1 MKKNYSGMSGELCA
15 LVAFFG
21 FTASNLFDK
30 LGLSGGADPFAAL
43 IYKDCLIFLLS
54 VFMSFKLGL
63 YKKCFSK
70 SSPDYC
76 GFKGAWPYI
85 LSGPIMDGIGTALF
99 YVAINAGSLVVAVP
113 CIQSQTMWAAIISAI
128 MLKEKLNKQ
137 TIIGIVVFIVG
148 LLLVNCGG
156 YLDSGFAGAAN
167 GNPILCAVIAL
178 IAGFAW
184 AFSTVLWKKG
194 MVNGCDKWAGLSI
207 HYPCAWLFAFL
218 YLAFTNN
225 LGAYKISGE
234 AVAALAGSGIASGL
248 IGVTFFMMALNKT
261 TVNKANVIKSAYP
274 ILLSVLAWL
283 IFGEY
288 LNVWMFIGIVITV
301 VGVVLVNKADSD
313 KATAKSAA

>member
-30 LGLSGGADPFAAL
+30 FGLSSGADPFAAL

-54 VFMSFKLGL
+54 VFMSLKLGL
-63 YKKCFSK
+63 YKKCFNK
-70 SSPDYC
+70 LSPEYC
-76 GFKGAWPYI
+76 GMKGAWPYI

-99 YVAINAGSLVVAVP
+99 YVAINTGSLVVAVP

-137 TIIGIVVFIVG
+137 TLIGICVFIVG

-156 YLDSGFAGAAN
+156 YLDSGFAGAAD
-167 GNPILCAVIAL
+167 GNPLLCALIAL

-184 AFSTVLWKKG
+184 AFFTVLWKKG

-218 YLAFTNN
+218 YLAVTGN
-225 LGAYKISGE
+225 LGAYKMTGTAIAS
-234 AVAALAGSGIASGL
+234 LAGSGIASGL

-288 LNVWMFIGIVITV
+288 LNIWMFLGIVITV
-301 VGVVLVNKADSD
+301 IGVVLVNRAGNTEGAKA
-313 KATAKSAA
+313 AA